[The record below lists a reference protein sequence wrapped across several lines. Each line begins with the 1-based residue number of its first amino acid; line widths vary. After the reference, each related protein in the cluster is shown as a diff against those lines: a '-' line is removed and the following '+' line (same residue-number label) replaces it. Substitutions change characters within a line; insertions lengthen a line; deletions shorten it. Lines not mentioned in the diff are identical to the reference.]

1 MSNDIEIQGSRLV
14 EKLRK
19 KEDYMHPFIG
29 FNFAVEQFIAP
40 RNEAIIT
47 LSELNDKEIRNMTM
61 ISALNL
67 LFKKELG
74 TKDRTVMD
82 VLRDEY
88 LLLRMA
94 RGRRRIKE
102 LIRLMK
108 TGGRMHGSIVLKPIK
123 RMLSVSE

>member
-1 MSNDIEIQGSRLV
+1 
-14 EKLRK
+14 
-19 KEDYMHPFIG
+19 
-29 FNFAVEQFIAP
+29 
-40 RNEAIIT
+40 
-47 LSELNDKEIRNMTM
+47 
-61 ISALNL
+61 
-67 LFKKELG
+67 
-74 TKDRTVMD
+74 